1 MWPYVRPSPSYV
13 GHVSDLRNR
22 LEAALGSGYA
32 CERELPGGAASR
44 LFLAMETALSRRVV
58 IKVLAAEAASAVGA
72 ARFQQEMELTA
83 QLQHPHILAVL
94 TAGARDDLL
103 YYVMPY
109 VAGESLRHRL
119 EREGALPVADG
130 ILLLREVADALAFA
144 HQHGIVH
151 RDVKPENI
159 LIQGGHAVI
168 MDFGVARALLAAR
181 GGRRLTDPGTTGG
194 ITLVAAMYSRGT
206 GTNNQRIELMWSR
219 SGAISYTASSGT
231 RLGITHPLLTFLNST
246 AQSTSQYVVS
256 NASVSSY
263 WNNTIG
269 GGRNWLLPVSS
280 TVSPGD
286 YYVAWGLSLTSN
298 YSGLA
303 IRSVVPMMQSAQ
315 SIMMGTSLGG
325 GGLAHWGQASSA
337 TNAGHNWPEGV
348 GTYTVAGVTIPT
360 NITLSNGIRAGT
372 ASVFAPYF
380 ELVGYQTNLAV
391 GG

>member
-181 GGRRLTDPGTTGG
+181 GGRRLTDPGTTVGTVGYMAPEQAAGDQDIDARADIYALGVVGYEMLTGAPPFAGG
-194 ITLVAAMYSRGT
+194 TPLAVVAAHQTQLPVAPREVRAEIPADVSAAILMALAKDPAARFQTAADFRDALPGPAELLPRG
-206 GTNNQRIELMWSR
+206 RR
-219 SGAISYTASSGT
+219 SGLRALAAS
-231 RLGITHPLLTFLNST
+231 F
-246 AQSTSQYVVS
+246 A
-256 NASVSSY
+256 A
-263 WNNTIG
+263 
-269 GGRNWLLPVSS
+269 
-280 TVSPGD
+280 
-286 YYVAWGLSLTSN
+286 
-298 YSGLA
+298 LA
-303 IRSVVPMMQSAQ
+303 GFRRRRP
-315 SIMMGTSLGG
+315 
-325 GGLAHWGQASSA
+325 
-337 TNAGHNWPEGV
+337 
-348 GTYTVAGVTIPT
+348 
-360 NITLSNGIRAGT
+360 
-372 ASVFAPYF
+372 
-380 ELVGYQTNLAV
+380 
-391 GG
+391 